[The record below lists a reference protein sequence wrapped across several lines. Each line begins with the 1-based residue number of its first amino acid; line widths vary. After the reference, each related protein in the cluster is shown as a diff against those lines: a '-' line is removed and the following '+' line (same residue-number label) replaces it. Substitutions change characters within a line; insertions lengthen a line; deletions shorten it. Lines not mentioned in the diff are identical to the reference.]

1 MSLSLAADSSTISI
15 RRRIALGAMSGTS
28 LDGIDIALVEVFGT
42 GLSVTVNLIAHR
54 ASPLGDADLTNRL
67 RLAAE
72 QHPMSAGAFAALARD
87 LGVVYANACSEVV
100 HENKLVGLIDL
111 ASLHGQTIFH
121 KPPLTFQ
128 LINAQPVAQSLKCDV
143 VFDLRASD
151 VFAGGQGAPLT
162 PLADFILFRKKD
174 TRRAVINF
182 GGFCN
187 VTFLPAA
194 DEHDINKVSGG
205 DVCACNQILDFCA
218 RSVLNEPFDMNGK
231 AAERGTVD
239 DSALTS
245 LMTLLTSTAANRKS
259 LSLGTGDE
267 LFEWVEEHS
276 SRLINPEDLLATAAE
291 GIGSFI
297 GSYIRDQADEAI
309 LAGGGTNNVRLVKA
323 LTRSSGLKVLTS
335 ESIGIPV
342 AAREA
347 VCWAILGCLAQDGI
361 PVALPAVTHTPLE
374 SSSALT
380 HHLSGTWILKKE
392 LKL

>member
-1 MSLSLAADSSTISI
+1 MSLALADSYSSSQGI

-28 LDGIDIALVEVFGT
+28 LDGIDVAIVEIYGT

-72 QHPMSAGAFAALARD
+72 QHPMTAGAFAALARD
-87 LGVVYANACSEVV
+87 LGVVYANACSEIVN
-100 HENKLVGLIDL
+100 ECKLVGQIDL

-121 KPPLTFQ
+121 KPPLTLQ

-187 VTFLPAA
+187 VTFLPA
-194 DEHDINKVSGG
+194 DEHDVNKVSGG
-205 DVCACNQILDFCA
+205 DVCACNQILDYCA
-218 RSVLNEPFDMNGK
+218 RKVLNEPFDMNGK

-239 DSALTS
+239 DSALSS
-245 LMTLLTSTAANRKS
+245 LKTLLTTAAANKK
-259 LSLGTGDE
+259 SLGTGDE
-267 LFEWVEEHS
+267 IFEWVEEHS
-276 SRLINPEDLLATAAE
+276 SRLIIPEDLLATAAE

-297 GSYIRDQADEAI
+297 GGYIRDQTDEAI
-309 LAGGGTNNVRLVKA
+309 LAGGGTNNVRLVQA
-323 LTRSSGLKVLTS
+323 LTRSSGIKVLTS
-335 ESIGIPV
+335 ESIGIP
-342 AAREA
+342 ASARESI
-347 VCWAILGCLAQDGI
+347 CWAVLGCLAQDGI

-374 SSSALT
+374 SSAFT
-380 HHLSGTWILKKE
+380 HLSGTWILKKE
-392 LKL
+392 LNL